1 MTEENAME
9 MTTAEPRLY
18 LWTKDE
24 YYQMAEMGLFDGKRV
39 ELIGGQVLEMTPMRS
54 GHATATMLVAQ
65 AIGRILPAGYFSRV
79 QLPLSVSEI
88 SDPEPDVAV
97 VRGQIRD
104 YRDEHP
110 ATAALVVEVAD
121 SSLEYDRTEK
131 ASLYASAG
139 VGEYWVV
146 NLPQQRL
153 EVFRSPIEDTSQP
166 FGYSY
171 ASRQILSAD
180 ESIQPQCADTFL
192 SVADLLP

>member
-1 MTEENAME
+1 MDAI
-9 MTTAEPRLY
+9 TAEPRLH

-39 ELIGGQVLEMTPMRS
+39 ELIGGQVLEMSPMRS
-54 GHATATMLVAQ
+54 GHATATTLVAQ
-65 AIGRILPAGYFSRV
+65 AIESILPAGYFSRV

-97 VRGQIRD
+97 VSGQIRD
-104 YRDEHP
+104 YSDAHP

-146 NLPQQRL
+146 NLPQRRL
-153 EVFRSPIEDTSQP
+153 EVFRDPIVDTNQP
-166 FGYSY
+166 FGYGY
-171 ASRQILSAD
+171 ASRRILT
-180 ESIQPQCADTFL
+180 EGEQVQPLAAAGTIPI
-192 SVADLLP
+192 ADLLP

>member
-1 MTEENAME
+1 MDI
-9 MTTAEPRLY
+9 TTAEPRLH

-39 ELIGGQVLEMTPMRS
+39 ELIGGQVLEMSPMRS

-65 AIGRILPAGYFSRV
+65 AIERILPAGYFSRV
-79 QLPLSVSEI
+79 QLPLSVSDI

-97 VRGQIRD
+97 ITGAIRD
-104 YRDEHP
+104 YTDAHP
-110 ATAALVVEVAD
+110 HTAALVVEVAD
-121 SSLEYDRTEK
+121 SSLDYDRTEK

-139 VGEYWVV
+139 VKEYWVV

-153 EVFRSPIEDTSQP
+153 EVFRSPIEDASQP
-166 FGYSY
+166 FGFGY
-171 ASRQILSAD
+171 ASRRILTGD
-180 ESIQPQCADTFL
+180 ESIQPLLAPASL

>member
-1 MTEENAME
+1 MD
-9 MTTAEPRLY
+9 TTLTEPRLY
-18 LWTKDE
+18 TWTKDE

-97 VRGQIRD
+97 VSGQIRD
-104 YRDEHP
+104 YSDAHP
-110 ATAALVVEVAD
+110 TTAALVVEVAD

-131 ASLYASAG
+131 ASLYASAS

-146 NLPQQRL
+146 NLPQRRL
-153 EVFRSPIEDTSQP
+153 EVFRDPIVDANQP
-166 FGYSY
+166 FGYGY
-171 ASRQILSAD
+171 ASRRILT
-180 ESIQPQCADTFL
+180 EGEQVQPLAAPRAIPI
-192 SVADLLP
+192 ADLLP